1 MSAPVALGKRATK
14 QFCRLIKG
22 MNFIP
27 GEHRK
32 LDNEPGLYMP
42 CSIEVIGKGEDYTII
57 SFSHYG
63 EQNGDLMADPDMTFL
78 VMAGVVTQ
86 YTIYPMT
93 FRNDYLGIYQESI
106 EIDEDG
112 RKLIKPK
119 QQRDHTQFANTWM
132 NNIVR
137 QQGI

>member
-1 MSAPVALGKRATK
+1 MKTPIALGKRATK

-22 MNFIP
+22 LEFSP
-27 GEHRK
+27 GESK
-32 LDNEPGLYMP
+32 KIDNAAGLFMP
-42 CSIEVIGKGEDYTII
+42 CSIEVVGRGKDYTII

-78 VMAGVVTQ
+78 VMQGVVTQ
-86 YTIYPMT
+86 YLIYPMT

-106 EIDEDG
+106 TLDEDG
-112 RKLIKPK
+112 RQLINPRL
-119 QQRDHTQFANTWM
+119 QRDHTDFANLWM
-132 NNIVR
+132 NNIVK